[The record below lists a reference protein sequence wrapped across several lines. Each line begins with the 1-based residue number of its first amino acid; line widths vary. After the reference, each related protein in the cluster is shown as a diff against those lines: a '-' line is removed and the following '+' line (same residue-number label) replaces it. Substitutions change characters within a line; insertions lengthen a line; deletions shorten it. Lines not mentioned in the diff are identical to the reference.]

1 MHRCADE
8 EDEEDEEDDHSE
20 NDPAF
25 TFETLLR
32 EKRALQSARHA
43 GSPCGGAL
51 LRLGR
56 ERGGGG
62 CRLRRRRAKWHS
74 AEHAYGSNGSPAN
87 RSRPRESSVGR
98 WSSDNR

>member
-8 EDEEDEEDDHSE
+8 EDEADEDDEEDDHSE

-62 CRLRRRRAKWHS
+62 CRLRRRRA
-74 AEHAYGSNGSPAN
+74 
-87 RSRPRESSVGR
+87 
-98 WSSDNR
+98 